1 MVVGWSVSQRV
12 LSDLHD
18 IISVW
23 IVYRARKKETDQDQ
37 EDESAKVREE
47 IADNFI
53 CRRNCLQSDR
63 HGKLISK
70 PSMSIYNFQVF

>member
-1 MVVGWSVSQRV
+1 MEE
-12 LSDLHD
+12 
-18 IISVW
+18 I
-23 IVYRARKKETDQDQ
+23 EQDQ
-37 EDESAKVREE
+37 EDDSGKVREE

-53 CRRNCLQSDR
+53 CRRNCLQNDG

>member
-23 IVYRARKKETDQDQ
+23 IVYRARMEEIEQDQ
-37 EDESAKVREE
+37 EDDSGKVREE
-47 IADNFI
+47 RLLIILFVGGIAYKTKDTE
-53 CRRNCLQSDR
+53 S
-63 HGKLISK
+63 
-70 PSMSIYNFQVF
+70 

>member
-23 IVYRARKKETDQDQ
+23 IVYRARMEEIEQDQ
-37 EDESAKVREE
+37 EDDSGKVREE
-47 IADNFI
+47 RLLIILFVGRIAYKTTDTE
-53 CRRNCLQSDR
+53 S
-63 HGKLISK
+63 
-70 PSMSIYNFQVF
+70 